1 MSENIIYNLENQI
14 RKLINIPHKHYELRQ
29 NKPLFSQLCSC
40 LDVIEDTEDAISAYI
55 EKDFGQDKPSL
66 YLTIYGLL
74 QAFFV
79 QQDAVNN
86 LREALG
92 VKETTD
98 IYPKLREIKEIRND
112 SIGHPTKRNQRKGKL
127 ISYHHITQITLNKSG
142 FTLTSY
148 YSDDSPPQFKYI
160 DIPDLIKEQNKYIS
174 AILST
179 LLINLE
185 EEERKHKEKFQ
196 MEKLLALFPNTLDYY
211 LEKLSEGVHRDE
223 SVNLAEGCL
232 DLIITSVNDFLEA
245 VKRRN
250 MDLYERIQD
259 EFGLF
264 EHATNNL
271 RKYYK
276 GINGVAKPDARI
288 YIIYLSHQ
296 LSSFKELAKEI
307 DIDYAT

>member
-29 NKPLFSQLCSC
+29 NKSLFSQLCSC
-40 LDVIEDTEDAISAYI
+40 LDVIEDTEDAINAYI
-55 EKDFGQDKPSL
+55 EKDFGQDKPFL
-66 YLTIYGLL
+66 YLAIYGLL

-112 SIGHPTKRNQRKGKL
+112 SIGHPTKRNQRKGTPT
-127 ISYHHITQITLNKSG
+127 SYHHITQKTLCKSG

-160 DIPDLIKEQNKYIS
+160 DIPELINEQNKYIS
-174 AILST
+174 EILST
-179 LLINLE
+179 LIIYLE
-185 EEERKHKEKFQ
+185 EEEKKHKEKYQ
-196 MEKLLALFPNTLDYY
+196 MEKLLALFPTTLDYY
-211 LEKLSEGVHRDE
+211 LEKLSEGVYRDE
-223 SVNLAEGCL
+223 SVHLAEGCL
-232 DLIITSVNDFLEA
+232 DSIIASVNDFLGA
-245 VKRRN
+245 IKRRN
-250 MDLYERIQD
+250 MDLYESIQEEID
-259 EFGLF
+259 LF
-264 EHATNNL
+264 DHATTKL
-271 RKYYK
+271 RNYYN
-276 GINGVAKPDARI
+276 GINGVGKLDAMI
-288 YIIYLSHQ
+288 YIIYLRHQ
-296 LSSFKELAKEI
+296 ISSFKERAEEI